1 MAQTQ
6 RPRRVVVAT
15 HGHCFDGMASAAL
28 FTWLYRSLEGPN
40 SSFAYHACDY
50 GPGEGGVP
58 SGWLNGDE
66 NAILDYRY
74 SPAKSLSWYF
84 DHHATA
90 FQGAGDR
97 EHYDGRKA
105 LRGAYDPAYSSC
117 TKLIADAARRDHGL
131 EPPEHMRGLIEW
143 ADRIDAAR
151 FADVR
156 EAVDRA
162 DPVLQLMTVVEHHG
176 HTHFVA
182 ILVPRLLSR
191 PVEEVAL
198 GDDVQSLYAPLAK
211 KRAGALAEIEA
222 RARLVGRVALCDL
235 SEVPTEVIE
244 KFAVYGLFPEA
255 LYAVT
260 VTRTPS
266 KLKVS
271 VGYNP
276 WSAAPRAH
284 DIGVICRRHGGGGH
298 PVVGAFARPVDK
310 LEETR
315 ALAAA
320 VVEEL
325 QG

>member
-1 MAQTQ
+1 MTQAQ
-6 RPRRVVVAT
+6 RSRRVVVAT

-28 FTWLYRSLEGPN
+28 FTWLYRSVEGPN
-40 SSFAYHACDY
+40 ASFAYHACDY
-50 GPGEGGVP
+50 GPNEGGVP
-58 SGWLNGDE
+58 SGWLNGDD

-74 SPAKSLSWYF
+74 SPARRLTWYF

-90 FQGAGDR
+90 FQGPGDR
-97 EHYDGRKA
+97 EHYDGRRG

-117 TKLIADAARRDHGL
+117 TKLIADVAAREHGL
-131 EPPEHMRGLIEW
+131 ELPEHLRGLVAW

-151 FADVR
+151 FTDVR
-156 EAVDRA
+156 EAVERA

-176 HTHFVA
+176 HAHFVA

-191 PVEEVAL
+191 PVEQVAL
-198 GDDVQSLYAPLAK
+198 GDDVQSLYGPLAK

-222 RARLVGRVALCDL
+222 RAKLVGRVAVCDL
-235 SEVPTEVIE
+235 ADAATEVIE
-244 KFAVYGLFPEA
+244 KFAVYALFPQA
-255 LYAVT
+255 VYAVT

-276 WSAAPRAH
+276 WTSAPRAH
-284 DIGVICRRHGGGGH
+284 DIGAICRRYGGGGH
-298 PVVGAFARPVDK
+298 AVVGAFARPVDK
-310 LEETR
+310 LDEAR
-315 ALAAA
+315 AIAAQ
-320 VVEEL
+320 VVDEL

>member
-1 MAQTQ
+1 MAESQG
-6 RPRRVVVAT
+6 PRRVVVAT

-28 FTWLYRSLEGPN
+28 FTWLYRSVEGSN
-40 SSFAYHACDY
+40 ASFAYHACDY
-50 GPGEGGVP
+50 GPSEGGVP
-58 SGWLNGDE
+58 SGWLNGDD
-66 NAILDYRY
+66 NAVLDYRY
-74 SPAKSLSWYF
+74 STSPALSWYF

-97 EHYDGRKA
+97 EHYDRRRG
-105 LRGAYDPAYSSC
+105 LRGAYDGAYSSC
-117 TKLIADAARRDHGL
+117 TKLIADSARREYGLAVPDHML
-131 EPPEHMRGLIEW
+131 SLVAW

-156 EAVDRA
+156 EAVDRK

-182 ILVPRLLSR
+182 IMAPRLLSR

-198 GDDVQSLYAPLAK
+198 TDDVQALYAPLAK

-222 RARLVGRVALCDL
+222 RAKLVGRVAVCDL
-235 SEVPTEVIE
+235 SEVATEVIE
-244 KFAVYGLFPEA
+244 KFALYSLYPEA

-266 KLKVS
+266 KVKVS

-276 WSAAPRAH
+276 WATAARDR
-284 DIGVICRRHGGGGH
+284 DIGTLCRRHGGGGH

-310 LEETR
+310 LDEAR
-315 ALAAA
+315 ALAAS

>member
-40 SSFAYHACDY
+40 ASFAYHACEY
-50 GPGEGGVP
+50 GPGDGGVP

-66 NAILDYRY
+66 NAVLDYRY
-74 SPAKSLSWYF
+74 SPARGLTWYF

-90 FQGAGDR
+90 FQSAGDR
-97 EHYDGRKA
+97 EHYEARRG
-105 LRGAYDPAYSSC
+105 LRGAYDPAYPSC
-117 TKLIADAARRDHGL
+117 TKLIADVAERQFGL
-131 EPPEHMRGLIEW
+131 SLPEHMRDLVAW

-156 EAVDRA
+156 EAVERA
-162 DPVLQLMTVVEHHG
+162 DPVLQLMTVAEHHG
-176 HTHFVA
+176 HSHFVA
-182 ILVPRLLSR
+182 ILVPRLLSK
-191 PVEEVAL
+191 PVGQVAV
-198 GDDVQSLYAPLAK
+198 GDDVQSLYGPLAR
-211 KRAGALAEIEA
+211 KRAGAVAAIEA
-222 RARLVGRVALCDL
+222 RAKLVGRVALCDL
-235 SEVPTEVIE
+235 ADVATEFVE
-244 KFAVYGLFPEA
+244 KFALYALFPQS
-255 LYAVT
+255 LYGVT

-276 WSAAPRAH
+276 WAAAPRAH
-284 DIGVICRRHGGGGH
+284 DIGSICRRYGGGGH
-298 PVVGAFARPVDK
+298 AVVGAFARSVDK
-310 LEETR
+310 VDEAR
-315 ALAAA
+315 SIALQ